1 MCVVLAGWPGISAD
15 LYKDNSGSS
24 LKLSNPLRSF
34 LGRGDLKK
42 QMEAETARR
51 RRPRRLLTPLEGRE
65 ASAAKT
71 EKFIWQIF
79 IFAPLS
85 LLSKSSFFT

>member
-1 MCVVLAGWPGISAD
+1 MRVVLAGWPGISAD

-24 LKLSNPLRSF
+24 LKLSNRLGSF

-51 RRPRRLLTPLEGRE
+51 RRPRRSLTPLEGRE
-65 ASAAKT
+65 ASAAKNC
-71 EKFIWQIF
+71 EIHLANVYFHSIKSFIQVE
-79 IFAPLS
+79 L
-85 LLSKSSFFT
+85 FT